1 MRAGSPATLPPS
13 GYMTPRKPR
22 TEVTPM
28 PPQPKSVP
36 YPPASIW
43 KTKEDGAEFEFRSNT
58 FARRGDRVARIFE
71 PAAKAAADKAKSSAE

>member
-1 MRAGSPATLPPS
+1 
-13 GYMTPRKPR
+13 MTPRKPR
-22 TEVTPM
+22 TEAAQL

-43 KTKEDGAEFEFRSNT
+43 KTKEDGADFEFRGNT

-71 PAAKAAADKAKSSAE
+71 PAAKVAASPDKAKSSAE

>member
-1 MRAGSPATLPPS
+1 
-13 GYMTPRKPR
+13 MTPRKPR
-22 TEVTPM
+22 PEVTPL

-43 KTKEDGAEFEFRSNT
+43 KTKEEGVDFEFRGNT

-71 PAAKAAADKAKSSAE
+71 PAAKSLDGADKTTSSPE